1 MTKKVVNRSKYLSY
15 LLRHHPE
22 EVGCDIDEYGWV
34 NVKKLIQGSDFTK
47 EELKTIV
54 EEDTRYTFSE
64 DGTMVRA
71 FHGHSIP
78 TVHYQQESIPKTDL
92 YHGTSEEN
100 AEKIMSS
107 GYIKGMSR
115 IQVHLSINKEN
126 ALKIGQRH
134 GKPCVFKV
142 DTKAMIKDGFKFYES
157 GDGVWLT
164 SDIPV
169 KYIEKL

>member
-1 MTKKVVNRSKYLSY
+1 MNKKQVNRSKYLSY

-34 NVKKLIQGSDFTK
+34 NVEKLIKGSDFTA
-47 EELKTIV
+47 EELKAII
-54 EEDTRYTFSE
+54 EEDTRYTFSD

-78 TVHYQQESIPKTDL
+78 TVHYQKESIPETDL

-100 AEKIMSS
+100 AEKIMKS
-107 GYIKGMSR
+107 GFIKGMNR

-126 ALKIGQRH
+126 ALKIGKRH
-134 GKPCVFKV
+134 GKPCVFRI
-142 DTKAMIKDGFKFYES
+142 DTKAMIQDGFKFYES

-164 SDIPV
+164 GDIPT
-169 KYIEKL
+169 KYIERI